1 MLEMLGNDST
11 VAEVL
16 WNFSRFK
23 DNKRITL
30 KQNPHFYK
38 NLPGSKE
45 AYGSGFRIDPVER
58 FVDAPKVHVLTDRP
72 GRIYLDSGQGTLTR
86 AFGNVWQ
93 PKDAIIF
100 KGSCLTSSHFPFS
113 TSLQTFAVNSRAKVL
128 WEHRSKATLT

>member
-1 MLEMLGNDST
+1 MLEILGNGST

-45 AYGSGFRIDPVER
+45 AYGNGFRSYPVET

-72 GRIYLDSGQGTLTR
+72 GHVYLESGQGAR

-100 KGSCLTSSHFPFS
+100 KGSCLLSSHFPLS
-113 TSLQTFAVNSRAKVL
+113 MSLQMFAANSRAKVL
-128 WEHRSKATLT
+128 